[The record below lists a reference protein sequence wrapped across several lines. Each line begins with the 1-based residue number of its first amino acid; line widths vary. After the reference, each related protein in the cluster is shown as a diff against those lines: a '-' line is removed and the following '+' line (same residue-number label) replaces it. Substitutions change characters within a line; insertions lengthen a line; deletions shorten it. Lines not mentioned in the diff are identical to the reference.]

1 MAYPCATSR
10 MIQSQPYTIPRTVLA
25 RLTAFYYL
33 RTFWFL
39 LIGPFL
45 FGLVL
50 MFLGPNEVSRFFGV
64 VLVVWPLTVFA
75 RSLLLTYR
83 NAKVWARPTVMT
95 VAEDAFLFESQTEP
109 VSRFK
114 LRFESVR
121 RIVPLMGYYLLQ
133 TRRFAYIPVPEEAI
147 SKEAF
152 TPWDRRI
159 SST

>member
-1 MAYPCATSR
+1 
-10 MIQSQPYTIPRTVLA
+10 MIQSKPYTIPRTVLS
-25 RLTAFYYL
+25 RITALYYL

-50 MFLGPNEVSRFFGV
+50 MLIGPNEISRFFGV

-75 RSLLLTYR
+75 RSLLLTR
-83 NAKVWARPTVMT
+83 KNAKVWAKPTVMM

-109 VSRFK
+109 VSRYK

-121 RIVPLMGYYLLQ
+121 KIVPMMGYILIQ
-133 TRRFAYIPVPEEAI
+133 TKRFGYVPIPEDSLPEGSLGDLTFPVP
-147 SKEAF
+147 S
-152 TPWDRRI
+152 
-159 SST
+159 